1 MINFFYETYYEII
14 KNFIYDTNETNNLFI
29 IKNDFNIFTD
39 FNYIIKKNNIKISI
53 LINDDK
59 IYNKLIYYK
68 KGEEL
73 DEYVN
78 IYNKMEDIKDI
89 LFDNIIIFHLSSINE
104 LKNTLEYLNNILK
117 INSLIN
123 IYCSLIKKNKENN
136 ELKNF
141 FRNNIMKYT
150 NNYMGYIL
158 PYDNVL
164 NFINNHKNYKIHSVK
179 IYKKNYYII
188 YGNNTVYKIVLK
200 KIRSNEFNGIFI
212 N

>member
-1 MINFFYETYYEII
+1 MTNFFYETYYEII

-53 LINDDK
+53 LINNDK
-59 IYNKLIYYK
+59 IYNKLVYYK

-73 DEYVN
+73 DEHIN

-89 LFDNIIIFHLSSINE
+89 FFDNIIIFHLSSFNE
-104 LKNTLEYLNNILK
+104 LKDTLEYLNNILK
-117 INSLIN
+117 INSLIY
-123 IYCSLIKKNKENN
+123 IYCSLIKEEN
-136 ELKNF
+136 ELKNIV
-141 FRNNIMKYT
+141 RNNIIKYT
-150 NNYMGYIL
+150 NYQMGNTL

-164 NFINNHKNYKIHSVK
+164 NCINDDKKYKIHSVQ

-200 KIRSNEFNGIFI
+200 KKQSNEFNGSFMDI
-212 N
+212 

>member
-14 KNFIYDTNETNNLFI
+14 KNFIYDTNDTNNLFI

-59 IYNKLIYYK
+59 IYNKLLYYK

-73 DEYVN
+73 DEHIT
-78 IYNKMEDIKDI
+78 IYNKIEDIKDI
-89 LFDNIIIFHLSSINE
+89 FFDKIIIFHLSSIIE
-104 LKNTLEYLNNILK
+104 LKDTLEYLNNILK
-117 INSLIN
+117 IDSLIYL
-123 IYCSLIKKNKENN
+123 YCSLIKETN
-136 ELKNF
+136 ELKNS

-150 NNYMGYIL
+150 NYQMGNIL
-158 PYDNVL
+158 LYENVL
-164 NFINNHKNYKIHSVK
+164 NCINDNKKYKINSIQ
-179 IYKKNYYII
+179 IYKKNYYIF

-200 KIRSNEFNGIFI
+200 KQFNEFDGII
-212 N
+212 I